1 MRGVSGFAPETLRNP
16 SHSIMKTLLALAAS
30 VAAVLSTFAADNALS
45 ASEKSGGWKLL
56 FNGRDLDGWRGYTLQ
71 GPPESGWKVEDGI
84 LKSVAGVKGKEL
96 ITFETFD
103 DFELSWE
110 WRVLPGGNNG
120 IKYFV
125 TEQRTKAPGPEYQMI
140 DDEKHPD
147 GQKGGT
153 HQTAAFYDVLAPAA
167 DKPVKPGGEWNSSRI
182 VTKGDRVEH
191 WLNGAKVLE
200 FDLTSDEVKAGLA
213 KSKFKGFTDFGTKI
227 KGHIMLTYHQDE
239 CWFRNLKIRELK

>member
-1 MRGVSGFAPETLRNP
+1 MMRNTL
-16 SHSIMKTLLALAAS
+16 SAHLTVVAIL
-30 VAAVLSTFAADNALS
+30 AAVLFTS
-45 ASEKSGGWKLL
+45 ACRTTETEAGWTSL
-56 FNGRDLDGWRGYTLQ
+56 FNGRDLDGWRGYTLKA
-71 GPPESGWKVEDGI
+71 PPEAGWKVEDGI

-96 ITFETFD
+96 ITIGTYD

-110 WRVLPGGNNG
+110 WRVEPGGNNG

-153 HQTAAFYDVLAPAA
+153 HQTAAFYDVLPPAA
-167 DKPVKPGGEWNSSRI
+167 DKPVKPGGEWNASRI

-213 KSKFKGFTDFGTKI
+213 ASKFKQHADFGTKI

-239 CWFRNLKIRELK
+239 CWFRNIKIRELK

>member
-1 MRGVSGFAPETLRNP
+1 MRLPLAVAV
-16 SHSIMKTLLALAAS
+16 IAMLLSAA
-30 VAAVLSTFAADNALS
+30 FAADNTLT
-45 ASEKSGGWKLL
+45 ASEKKDGWKLL
-56 FNGRDLDGWRGYTLQ
+56 FNGKNLDGWRGYTL
-71 GPPESGWKVEDGI
+71 PSLPEAGWKVEDGI
-84 LKSVAGVKGKEL
+84 LKSVAGTKGKEL
-96 ITFETFD
+96 ITVETYD

-167 DKPVKPGGEWNSSRI
+167 DKPVKPGASGTPRASSRRAA
-182 VTKGDRVEH
+182 VSSTGSTARR
-191 WLNGAKVLE
+191 
-200 FDLTSDEVKAGLA
+200 
-213 KSKFKGFTDFGTKI
+213 
-227 KGHIMLTYHQDE
+227 
-239 CWFRNLKIRELK
+239 CWSST